1 MQNTVVNNK
10 PFRILQNPRRM
21 MIIKVLRELGGTVC
35 LREVVRRIAT
45 TETGGNPDRNHRK
58 SVYNS
63 IVQNHLPKMEQAGLI
78 EYNRHNDALHL
89 LDLPETYQYHLE
101 AVEKGDLPWCLYY
114 LTLSTVGLASSIA
127 FFLYTGLIGASSLTF
142 ILSLLLLTAALFHT
156 TRTYNIAGNELL
168 PLGIRAI
175 TKRLSAHKEQ
185 H

>member
-1 MQNTVVNNK
+1 MQSTVVKSK

-45 TETGGNPDRNHRK
+45 TETGGIPDRNHRK

-63 IVQNHLPKMEQAGLI
+63 IVQNHIPKMKQAGLI
-78 EYNRHNDALHL
+78 EYDRHTDALRL

-114 LTLSTVGLASSIA
+114 LTLSAVGLVSSIV
-127 FFLYTGLIGASSLTF
+127 FFFYTGLFGASSLTLIF
-142 ILSLLLLTAALFHT
+142 SLLLFSAALFHT
-156 TRTYNIAGNELL
+156 TRTYSIAGNELL
-168 PLGIRAI
+168 PVAIRTI
-175 TKRLSAHKEQ
+175 TKGLRRHKEQ